1 VNSGLEKAL
10 NCELT
15 NCALP
20 VLIQN
25 QQTQVMRHV
34 CIADSG
40 EENPLILTRSGIDTY
55 HSQHHLLGVD
65 WHCIVRG
72 DSCCR
77 AFQIGCWIAKCKRI
91 TRLRRNSY
99 PTGLFH
105 DRGEVRFS

>member
-55 HSQHHLLGVD
+55 HMLHRPASIIYWGL
-65 WHCIVRG
+65 
-72 DSCCR
+72 
-77 AFQIGCWIAKCKRI
+77 IGTALSVEIHAVGHFKLDVGLQSAKGS
-91 TRLRRNSY
+91 L
-99 PTGLFH
+99 
-105 DRGEVRFS
+105 D